1 MRCRYCNKRLN
12 LFKTLGGSSFCSQE
26 HQKLYEEAEANK
38 SLERLL
44 QFVEKDPKSGPA
56 KPTVAPASSPFTK
69 PGQQEATP
77 PSAPIPP
84 AAPAPQ
90 IIAANT
96 SDTPGEPPIAEFL
109 FDPIAPAVT
118 ALASLNANFEIPEA
132 GFQADPPALPAFRF
146 AIAAADLQPPADGT
160 PPPLASWST
169 PSVSAIDA
177 ARASVEVPSVSSV
190 RPRAIE
196 FALPSP
202 DKRTPAPVGPSFSC
216 SSDVAGL
223 QLAIQAVFDTR
234 GFANLARLSP
244 LPREVRA
251 AAETGQPAAGKSDV
265 AVLPSANALELCEL
279 PQAKYPS
286 GDVII
291 GMSGAMTRTG
301 VGRNV
306 SAPPVRAPQ
315 LLGTLG
321 LGAVSRTM
329 ADGAPEALRVSQ
341 PEIRMHGAVTRAGAT
356 RDVRQP
362 QGRTLR
368 LMGTLSSNKP
378 LNRISADV
386 QNTLASSDC
395 AISRAMHA
403 QRQCVVPP
411 VESTAPEVAARLEP
425 ATALRNLTIRAR
437 DAALAVGITD
447 AEKPAD
453 ISSPLFIP
461 AAPARLHLLTIGIN
475 RRVREILVAVEALG
489 RSQTCPICPSR
500 QALRD
505 CLRPVI
511 PWSPETRLG
520 SSIAYEGWFHPSDRA
535 VEALAAMAPA
545 SRVFSIRFE
554 PKPFSMDMP
563 TLRFDRALRRPAF
576 EAHEGRGAEGQRDV
590 QRLAISRSS
599 RTSPLSLV
607 TKPQPLATRL
617 AVRYIAKLNRFTSI
631 VNVAANGVLPLA
643 AASASP
649 GEHQPTLALPQV
661 AASGL
666 SLTFRL
672 STQGALK
679 PPPIEAAG
687 QKKTDAA
694 SRPHPSPLRVQPASM
709 LVLPC
714 FSSPVNGIRW
724 RPRSQWAMVAS
735 SSLAKQGGV
744 EVSASIETKVSSL
757 RSLYD
762 ALRIDSGVIE
772 GSATLR
778 LDPKPPAISLD
789 LGDQTLAPGVVSAN
803 ALPRRSGPKL
813 PVVSSKLGGL
823 LVSGR

>member
-12 LFKTLGGSSFCSQE
+12 LFKSLGGSSFCSQE

-69 PGQQEATP
+69 PGQQEATA

-96 SDTPGEPPIAEFL
+96 SDTPAEPPMAEFL

-118 ALASLNANFEIPEA
+118 ALAGLNANFEIPEA
-132 GFQADPPALPAFRF
+132 GFQSDPPALPAFRF
-146 AIAAADLQPPADGT
+146 AIASADPQPPADGT
-160 PPPLASWST
+160 PPPLASWSNT
-169 PSVSAIDA
+169 LFAIDA
-177 ARASVEVPSVSSV
+177 ARTSVEVPSVSSV

-196 FALPSP
+196 FALPSL
-202 DKRTPAPVGPSFSC
+202 DKPSPKPVGPSPLC
-216 SSDVAGL
+216 PSDASGL

-234 GFANLARLSP
+234 SFANLARLSP
-244 LPREVRA
+244 LPREARA
-251 AAETGQPAAGKSDV
+251 AGEPGQWPAGKSDV
-265 AVLPSANALELCEL
+265 AVLPRASALESPEL
-279 PQAKYPS
+279 PETKAGS
-286 GDVII
+286 GVTI
-291 GMSGAMTRTG
+291 GISAAMTRKG

-306 SAPPVRAPQ
+306 PAPPARAPQ
-315 LLGTLG
+315 LRGRLG
-321 LGAVSRTM
+321 LAAVSRTFP
-329 ADGAPEALRVSQ
+329 DGTQEPLSPGQ
-341 PEIRMHGAVTRAGAT
+341 HEIRMQAAMTRACTAKG
-356 RDVRQP
+356 VRQP
-362 QGRTLR
+362 QLRSSR
-368 LMGTLSSNKP
+368 LMGTLSSNG
-378 LNRISADV
+378 LNRISA
-386 QNTLASSDC
+386 
-395 AISRAMHA
+395 HA
-403 QRQCVVPP
+403 QNIPGPGDRVISQATRDQLEFIVPP
-411 VESTAPEVAARLEP
+411 VESTAREVALRIEP
-425 ATALRNLTIRAR
+425 ATTLRNLTIRES
-437 DAALAVGITD
+437 DTALAAGFTD

-453 ISSPLFIP
+453 VSSPLFVP
-461 AAPARLHLLTIGIN
+461 AASARLHLLTIGIN
-475 RRVREILVAVEALG
+475 WTTREILARIQAQAG
-489 RSQTCPICPSR
+489 FQGCTICPSR

-511 PWSPETRLG
+511 PASAETRLG
-520 SSIAYEGWFHPSDRA
+520 SAIASADWFHPSDRA
-535 VEALAAMAPA
+535 AEAFASMAPA

-617 AVRYIAKLNRFTSI
+617 AVRYIAKLNRFTSM
-631 VNVAANGVLPLA
+631 VNVAANGVLPSA
-643 AASASP
+643 ASSASP
-649 GEHQPTLALPQV
+649 DEHQPTLALPQV

-666 SLTFRL
+666 SLMFRL

-687 QKKTDAA
+687 QKKTDNA

-709 LVLPC
+709 LVLPGL
-714 FSSPVNGIRW
+714 SIPVNGIRW
-724 RPRSQWAMVAS
+724 RANSEWAIVAS
-735 SSLAKQGGV
+735 PRLAKQGDV
-744 EVSASIETKVSSL
+744 QVSASVETRVSSL
-757 RSLYD
+757 HSLD
-762 ALRIDSGVIE
+762 AALRIDSQGVE

-778 LDPKPPAISLD
+778 SNPKPPAISLD
-789 LGDQTLAPGVVSAN
+789 LGDQTSAPGVASAN

-813 PVVSSKLGGL
+813 PAVSSKLKDV